1 MSEVVWLIP
10 EISTPVTLDTQW
22 KPQSLPSW
30 HRKYQFISE
39 TDPTIH
45 QMLLRLTLPGTL
57 HLPRSGLAGGG
68 GWSSKNRFCK
78 QATQGIGLTSD
89 QMHKIDLKA
98 GLEIYPERENET

>member
-45 QMLLRLTLPGTL
+45 
-57 HLPRSGLAGGG
+57 
-68 GWSSKNRFCK
+68 
-78 QATQGIGLTSD
+78 
-89 QMHKIDLKA
+89 
-98 GLEIYPERENET
+98 

>member
-10 EISTPVTLDTQW
+10 EISTLVTLDTQW

-45 QMLLRLTLPGTL
+45 
-57 HLPRSGLAGGG
+57 
-68 GWSSKNRFCK
+68 
-78 QATQGIGLTSD
+78 
-89 QMHKIDLKA
+89 
-98 GLEIYPERENET
+98 